1 MQMFLETTMLAAPL
15 PVVVAWTIA
24 TVFALAGLSNL
35 LAPRLLREAYARAN
49 YPLGFRW
56 VAGTLALLTAGFL
69 SMTETRVWGVG
80 LAAFILFVA
89 IVTLLGRRQYLF
101 AASGMVLLAALPPTL
116 LAASL

>member
-1 MQMFLETTMLAAPL
+1 MQMFLETTMFAAPL
-15 PVVVAWTIA
+15 PVVFAWTIA

-35 LAPRLLREAYARAN
+35 FAPRRLREAYARAN

-56 VAGTLALLTAGFL
+56 VAGTLALLTSGFL

-80 LAAFILFVA
+80 LAAIILFVA
-89 IVTLLGRRQYLF
+89 IVTLLGRRQYLY

>member
-1 MQMFLETTMLAAPL
+1 MFLETTMLAAPL

-35 LAPRLLREAYARAN
+35 LAPRRLREAYARAN

-56 VAGTLALLTAGFL
+56 VAGTLALLAAGFL

-80 LAAFILFVA
+80 LAAFILFIA
-89 IVTLLGRRQYLF
+89 IVTLLGRRQYLY

>member
-35 LAPRLLREAYARAN
+35 LAPRRLREAYARAN

-56 VAGTLALLTAGFL
+56 VAGTLALLAAGFL

-89 IVTLLGRRQYLF
+89 IVTLLGRRQYLY